1 MPPRKLRVAIIG
13 LGSMGW
19 NHLRVYRRLEGV
31 ELVAVADVD
40 PQLRDRASEN
50 SDTRAYDDYRRLF
63 EEERVDLVSVVVP
76 TRLHKEVATAAIE
89 SGAHVLVEK
98 PIAST
103 IDEGVEMAHKAEA
116 ASVNLMV
123 GHIERFNPALSELK
137 ERLLAGEIGNI
148 LQVQARRVGPF
159 QPRVRDVGVVHDLAT
174 HDIDIIRLLLEREP
188 TQIYARTRRGLKTE
202 YEDTLL
208 GILSFDDD
216 VIALLDVNWLSPTK
230 VRQLT
235 VFGEHGTFIA
245 DYLTQDLHLQ
255 RAESAEIIEVR
266 RREPLEAELS
276 AFATAVRDGRE
287 APVSANDG
295 IAALRI
301 AELLVESGRVG
312 QPIHTLSS

>member
-1 MPPRKLRVAIIG
+1 
-13 LGSMGW
+13 
-19 NHLRVYRRLEGV
+19 
-31 ELVAVADVD
+31 
-40 PQLRDRASEN
+40 
-50 SDTRAYDDYRRLF
+50 
-63 EEERVDLVSVVVP
+63 
-76 TRLHKEVATAAIE
+76 VATAAIE

-103 IDEGVEMAHKAEA
+103 IDEGIEMAHKAEA